1 MSGEGPFFSMNGKVC
16 VWFHFRDDG
25 LEPRGR
31 LTLRQKTRDIYRTRR
46 QYVSAFCVMHLN
58 IIAWLAT
65 KVVVGLG
72 CFSFSWMMSWLNI
85 NKGYL
90 NSYTPQLTHALQ
102 SACLV
107 KSMWL
112 LPQLIPG
119 VACVFHETRP
129 KIFSWVPFQQL
140 YSKNWCLVLL
150 AVH

>member
-1 MSGEGPFFSMNGKVC
+1 MYRLINSQGVRKPWWRPFFTMTSKVC
-16 VWFHFRDDG
+16 ARFYFRDDG

-31 LTLRQKTRDIYRTRR
+31 LTLRQKTRDFYRTRG
-46 QYVSAFCVMHLN
+46 QYVSALCVMHWN

-72 CFSFSWMMSWLNI
+72 CWSSVGCFSWSRMISWLNI
-85 NKGYL
+85 NKRYL

-119 VACVFHETRP
+119 VVCVFHETRP
-129 KIFSWVPFQQL
+129 KIFS
-140 YSKNWCLVLL
+140 
-150 AVH
+150 